1 MQKNTNKMEETTF
14 FLIFTFK
21 FYDFGREGTV
31 GADTYS

>member
-1 MQKNTNKMEETTF
+1 MGETTF

>member
-1 MQKNTNKMEETTF
+1 MPKNKKKNDF
-14 FLIFTFK
+14 FDFFK

>member
-1 MQKNTNKMEETTF
+1 MGETTF
-14 FLIFTFK
+14 FLIFTFLN